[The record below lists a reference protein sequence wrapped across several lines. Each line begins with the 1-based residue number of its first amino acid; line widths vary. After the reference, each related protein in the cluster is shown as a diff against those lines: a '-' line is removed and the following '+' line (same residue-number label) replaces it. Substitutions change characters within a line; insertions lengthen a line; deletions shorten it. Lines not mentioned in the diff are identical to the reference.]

1 MLFCCKQ
8 TFKYLQEKPVDEFK
22 GQGQFLQILDA
33 EAEGLVDINIHV
45 QKEPLRN
52 LTLEFYKVYL
62 TSMDSEEAKAWNRVR
77 EDIVV
82 EALAQHLL
90 PLGARWIRDRLKE
103 QEEEEI
109 AMRCAAKLDEVG
121 SSCLIYLPCSERS

>member
-1 MLFCCKQ
+1 LILASEIAKDPALRKEIRKAFKFYGAVTVRPTDKGAQKIDEMHPYY

-62 TSMDSEEAKAWNRVR
+62 TSMDSEEAKATVFVK
-77 EDIVV
+77 I
-82 EALAQHLL
+82 L
-90 PLGARWIRDRLKE
+90 
-103 QEEEEI
+103 
-109 AMRCAAKLDEVG
+109 
-121 SSCLIYLPCSERS
+121 SSKH